1 MGRRRYSSAGS
12 GSSGTAN
19 LRTMLVGV
27 LAMVI
32 GLIMI
37 SLAMTTIGDML
48 DDNTITWANYPGAE
62 DVWGMVP
69 MMMGIGLI
77 IFGVLLGWM
86 GYGGRGIGIRT
97 AIMAPL
103 VAIVMVIF
111 APVVMSFVEDIT
123 GHADVADFTG
133 IDIFQMIPMLY
144 AISIILMPG
153 ILGYLGARG
162 GKE

>member
-1 MGRRRYSSAGS
+1 MGRRRGYSQSMSAG
-12 GSSGTAN
+12 GTAN

-48 DDNTITWANYPGAE
+48 DDASITWSDYPGAE

-86 GYGGRGIGIRT
+86 GYGGRNIGIRT

-111 APVVMSFVEDIT
+111 APVVMTFIEDIT
-123 GHADVADFTG
+123 GHTDVADFTG

-153 ILGYLGARG
+153 ILGYLGVRRG
-162 GKE
+162 GD

>member
-1 MGRRRYSSAGS
+1 MGRRRYTS
-12 GSSGTAN
+12 SSGGGAAN

-48 DDNTITWANYPGAE
+48 DDGSITWSDYPGAE

-69 MMMGIGLI
+69 MMMGIGI
-77 IFGVLLGWM
+77 IVFGVLLSWM
-86 GYGGRGIGIRT
+86 GYGGRQIGIKT

-111 APVVMSFVEDIT
+111 APVVMTFIEDIT
-123 GHADVADFTG
+123 GHSDVGDFTG

-144 AISIILMPG
+144 AISIILLPG
-153 ILGYLGARG
+153 VLGYIGTRG
-162 GKE
+162 RGD